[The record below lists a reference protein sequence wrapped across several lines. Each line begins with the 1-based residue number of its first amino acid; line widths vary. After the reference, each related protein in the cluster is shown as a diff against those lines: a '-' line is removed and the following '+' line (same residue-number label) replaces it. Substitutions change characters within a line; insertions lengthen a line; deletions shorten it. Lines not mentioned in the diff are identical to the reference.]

1 MGRFSGIEDMNFND
15 AFEALCRADGHCQG
29 FMEDV
34 LGKIDPEILNDF
46 DEAILQYLSVAHQTI
61 NNIKSDLSSLS
72 AQVEEINERLDEIA
86 ES

>member
-1 MGRFSGIEDMNFND
+1 MGRFSDIENMNFND
-15 AFEALCRADGHCQG
+15 AFDALCRADGYCQG
-29 FMEDV
+29 IMKDFR
-34 LGKIDPEILNDF
+34 GKIDPEILNDF